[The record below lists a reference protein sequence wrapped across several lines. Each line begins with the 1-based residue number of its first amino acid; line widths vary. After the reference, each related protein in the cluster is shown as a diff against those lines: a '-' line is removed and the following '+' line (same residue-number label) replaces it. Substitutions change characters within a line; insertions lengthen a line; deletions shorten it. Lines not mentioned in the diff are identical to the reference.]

1 MNEKELKLLWQST
14 NEKLESSLRV
24 NKNNTDNITR
34 MKAQNVLASM
44 KPTKL
49 FTLIVGI
56 IWVIGLGS
64 ILGNLIV
71 NHSGDVSIFFL
82 FSATIQV
89 LLTAITIGIYV
100 YQIDLINKID
110 FSEPVLTIQEKISKL
125 KISTLNVTRLLFLQ
139 LPVWTTFYWNEKMF
153 LAENWLLWIL
163 QGIVTIS
170 FTYVALWLFFNIKY
184 ENRNKKWFQL
194 IFRGK
199 EWQPILQSME
209 LLDQIE
215 QYQEPG
221 EGNTATH
228 FRRQ

>member
-1 MNEKELKLLWQST
+1 MNEEELKLLWQST

-34 MKAQNVLASM
+34 MKAQNILASM

-56 IWVIGLGS
+56 IWVIVLGS

-89 LLTAITIGIYV
+89 LLTAITIGIYI

-153 LAENWLLWIL
+153 LSENWLLWII

-184 ENRNKKWFQL
+184 ENRNKEWFKL

-199 EWQPILQSME
+199 EWEPVLQSME
-209 LLDQIE
+209 LLNQIE

-228 FRRQ
+228 L